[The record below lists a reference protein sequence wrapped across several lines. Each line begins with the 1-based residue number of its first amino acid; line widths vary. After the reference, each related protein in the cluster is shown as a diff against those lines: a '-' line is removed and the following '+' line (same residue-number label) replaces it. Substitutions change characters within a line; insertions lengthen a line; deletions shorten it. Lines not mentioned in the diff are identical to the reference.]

1 MIHNYVIINKVFYLL
16 LIMELN
22 PQNYSIDE
30 LLNIFSIENKNTSYE
45 TIQKKLSEQI
55 ISINKFDEEELP
67 ESKEKLI
74 EFYTKSA
81 FSILND
87 KNIIKYNQN
96 LNKLLNNES
105 NTDIPDKN
113 EEQENNLISENNL
126 FNYKNLLKNGAIR
139 TPLPEQ
145 IAINTN
151 NNKIVRG
158 LLNPIERE
166 TTTSILSINSKF
178 RPELSNSSTDFT
190 INLNEPYFNVLSLKL
205 ASFEYINSYYNI
217 SKYLRTNRFRIELF
231 QYDINT
237 KLIDPE
243 FGVHIIE
250 FTIAEGHY
258 PLHELLK
265 IHKESLFENDETLW
279 YYGILELVYI
289 EIKGK
294 VYFKLKDNLPPPD
307 EKKPNN
313 VWGFNLDF
321 TDIIDPKRPAFLNFG
336 WLLGYKKNRYT
347 FFKDL
352 KNHIDPCDKSPPCI
366 HENPCENDDSYY
378 IFESTPQ
385 LEVGFNPESVVNLIG
400 THYFLLEIDDFNK
413 NQSEVLKSNTSIKNI
428 NSLFTYSFNNIIARI
443 PNVAD
448 SFSMGFDDLS
458 DRIFKSRI
466 YLGPVKISRLKIRL
480 LDENGK
486 VVDFQNNDIIINL
499 EIETLNKP
507 FN

>member
-1 MIHNYVIINKVFYLL
+1 
-16 LIMELN
+16 MELN
-22 PQNYSIDE
+22 PQNYSIEE
-30 LLNIFSIENKNTSYE
+30 LLNIFSIENSNISYE
-45 TIQKKLSEQI
+45 SIQKKLSEQI

-87 KNIIKYNQN
+87 KKIIKYNQN

-105 NTDIPDKN
+105 NSDNPNKN
-113 EEQENNLISENNL
+113 EEQENKLITENSVY
-126 FNYKNLLKNGAIR
+126 NYKNLLKNGAIR

-151 NNKIVRG
+151 SNKIVRG

-217 SKYLRTNRFRIELF
+217 SKYLRTNRFRIEFF
-231 QYDINT
+231 QYHKDSL
-237 KLIDPE
+237 LIDSNT
-243 FGVHIIE
+243 VRLVE
-250 FTIAEGHY
+250 FTIPEGHY
-258 PLHELLK
+258 PLHDLLK
-265 IHKESLFENDETLW
+265 IHKENLFENDSTL
-279 YYGILELVYI
+279 YYYKVVELVYI

-294 VYFKLKDNLPPPD
+294 VYFKLKDNNIENPTIN
-307 EKKPNN
+307 PNYL
-313 VWGFNLDF
+313 WGFNLDF
-321 TDIIDPKRPAFLNFG
+321 RDSVDPNRPAFLNFG
-336 WLLGYKKNRYT
+336 WLLGYKKLYYN
-347 FFKDL
+347 FFKDII
-352 KNHIDPCDKSPPCI
+352 NHVDPCDKSPPYI
-366 HENPCENDDSYY
+366 HNKPCENDDSYY
-378 IFESTPQ
+378 IFNPSPE

-413 NQSEVLKSNTSIKNI
+413 NQSEVLRSNTSLKN
-428 NSLFTYSFNNIIARI
+428 NHSLFTYSFNNIIARI

-448 SFSMGFDDLS
+448 SFSMGFDDSS
-458 DRIFKSRI
+458 DRIFKTRV

-486 VVDFQNNDIIINL
+486 VVNFQNNDIIINL